1 MSDLLFLSA
10 SELSSLRKSQ
20 GWKVSE
26 KVVSDFSVLGD
37 PKNEAFRPGW
47 LDFHRQP
54 ATKSYGESFF
64 SRTKCRNLFGGLKHG
79 NQVGFLPIC

>member
-20 GWKVSE
+20 GGKVTE
-26 KVVSDFSVLGD
+26 KVISDLSVLGD
-37 PKNEAFRPGW
+37 SEDEAFRSGG

-54 ATKSYGESFF
+54 ATKGYGESFF
-64 SRTKCRNLFGGLKHG
+64 SRTKCRNLFGGLRHG
-79 NQVGFLPIC
+79 N